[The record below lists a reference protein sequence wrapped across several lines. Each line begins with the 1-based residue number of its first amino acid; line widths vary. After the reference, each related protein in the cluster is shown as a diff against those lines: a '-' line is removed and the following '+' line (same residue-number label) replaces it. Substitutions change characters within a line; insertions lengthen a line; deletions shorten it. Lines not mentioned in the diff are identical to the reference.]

1 MNILDYCIEN
11 SQACLTHRTLKQ
23 LKKLKFIREP
33 YAWLLGQTFK
43 YILKSNEN
51 FEMLLNKS
59 ITKLGIDFN
68 LPIVG

>member
-11 SQACLTHRTLKQ
+11 SQACLTHRTIKQ
-23 LKKLKFIREP
+23 LTNLKFIREP

-51 FEMLLNKS
+51 FGMLLNKT
-59 ITKLGIDFN
+59 ITRLEIDFN
-68 LPIVG
+68 HPIVG